1 VESIFFF
8 SLKKKKPEKKETC
21 RGHITNETI
30 KISTALVGILLKV
43 YIIKDFFPRHFDIH
57 RFNREKEERRQRGLL
72 FCTHTTK
79 TTTTIFSPRLSVSI
93 VYTSREKK
101 KNPNLIV

>member
-1 VESIFFF
+1 M
-8 SLKKKKPEKKETC
+8 TC
-21 RGHITNETI
+21 RMDQLSFIFWI
-30 KISTALVGILLKV
+30 RALWKMFENNFFVWDFSYFWEL

>member
-1 VESIFFF
+1 
-8 SLKKKKPEKKETC
+8 
-21 RGHITNETI
+21 
-30 KISTALVGILLKV
+30 
-43 YIIKDFFPRHFDIH
+43 
-57 RFNREKEERRQRGLL
+57 LL